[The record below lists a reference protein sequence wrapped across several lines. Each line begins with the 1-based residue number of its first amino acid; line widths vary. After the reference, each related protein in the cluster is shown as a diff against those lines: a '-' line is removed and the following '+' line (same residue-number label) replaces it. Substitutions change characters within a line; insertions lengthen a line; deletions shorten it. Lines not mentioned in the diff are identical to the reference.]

1 MDDLLMFLFN
11 QTEHQQ
17 VMNDT
22 KALHFTKDDR
32 AHYFV
37 LEILYKDLFEL
48 KSVSTFRETNDT
60 YKNFKKEFDR
70 IVAED
75 SSTAEKNS
83 SLIVLVKVDSLEKLE
98 LCKQQI
104 LLLEEDE
111 HYFKKFVILYSENA
125 LVSISGLATSIEA
138 LQEKVS
144 DNERLEKFFGHG
156 YSKELEDYL
165 LLLQLFIKLPMLKL
179 KSGGESFKALDQR
192 IKEALGEG
200 KLETYKQIRELREEL
215 TSFDFTNGLEEKL
228 DEFINTISND

>member
-1 MDDLLMFLFN
+1 MYDLLINLFN

-17 VMNDT
+17 IINET
-22 KALHFTKDDR
+22 KALHFVKEDR
-32 AHYFV
+32 VHYFV
-37 LEILYKDLFEL
+37 LEIPYEDFYEL
-48 KSVSTFRETNDT
+48 KSISTFRETNDT

-83 SLIVLVKVDSLEKLE
+83 SLIILVKVDSLEKLE
-98 LCKQQI
+98 LNKQQI

-111 HYFKKFVILYSENA
+111 HHFKKFVILYSESS
-125 LVSISGLATSIEA
+125 LVSVSELTTSIDT

-144 DNERLEKFFGHG
+144 DNERLEKYFGYG

-192 IKEALGEG
+192 IKEALGET

-215 TSFDFTNGLEEKL
+215 TIFDFSNGLEDKL
-228 DEFINTISND
+228 DEFINAISND